1 MKETQA
7 MKNDNCIRSNNESS
21 HAVWNCYIPVVFCM
35 MYGDFMV
42 HLFVDMLY
50 LYHMEVL

>member
-1 MKETQA
+1 
-7 MKNDNCIRSNNESS
+7 
-21 HAVWNCYIPVVFCM
+21 
-35 MYGDFMV
+35 MV

>member
-1 MKETQA
+1 
-7 MKNDNCIRSNNESS
+7 
-21 HAVWNCYIPVVFCM
+21 M